1 LVRGVSLNAGSFA
14 FISDCDDLICGGVHH
29 PFSDLAAAAG
39 ELSEV
44 GALHSAVTTIES
56 SVVFGASRQ
65 SQLSTAPETCVR
77 WSSRQL
83 RLVAGC
89 IKRFNACDWWALLS
103 FVSLALILGF
113 SHSGGPGSAPSIDP
127 SFLLAQST
135 LALFTAVALS
145 ARGAHP
151 QQAQVWFGIA
161 ELRVHSGGASTDG
174 KLNEPFRSAS
184 RGGRTPRHVRI
195 RLCSGD
201 LLKRD
206 SQRICRQRTT
216 FDDLDHYISS
226 LAFQSR
232 TYTTKSGD
240 GPRTN

>member
-14 FISDCDDLICGGVHH
+14 LISDCDDLICGGVRH

-83 RLVAGC
+83 TLVAGC

-161 ELRVHSGGASTDG
+161 ELRVHSGGASTRW
-174 KLNEPFRSAS
+174 K
-184 RGGRTPRHVRI
+184 T
-195 RLCSGD
+195 
-201 LLKRD
+201 
-206 SQRICRQRTT
+206 Q
-216 FDDLDHYISS
+216 
-226 LAFQSR
+226 
-232 TYTTKSGD
+232 
-240 GPRTN
+240 